1 MRKRF
6 HRDCPFPNCGA
17 RHLIRLANNRAD
29 VHLLD
34 VDQRRKYLQEAKPQP
49 KVKYVVY
56 EAKEDA
62 PSPSKEKNQEQDIEL
77 SKRKAGNEKS
87 SPNVTQKSKLS
98 SVSAKW
104 IPF

>member
-6 HRDCPFPNCGA
+6 RRDCPFPNCGA
-17 RHLIRLANNRAD
+17 RHLIRLANHLAD
-29 VHLLD
+29 VRLLD
-34 VDQRRKYLQEAKPQP
+34 VHQQRKYLQEAKLQP

-56 EAKEDA
+56 EANEDA
-62 PSPSKEKNQEQDIEL
+62 PSPPKENNQEQDIEL

>member
-1 MRKRF
+1 MRKWFR
-6 HRDCPFPNCGA
+6 RDCPFRNCGA
-17 RHLIRLANNRAD
+17 RHLIRLANHLAD
-29 VHLLD
+29 VHLID
-34 VDQRRKYLQEAKPQP
+34 VDQRRKYLQEATLQP

-56 EAKEDA
+56 EANEDA
-62 PSPSKEKNQEQDIEL
+62 PSPPKENSQEQDIEL